1 MAFLKHFSIFDKTN
15 VLQMRLQ
22 EDVSHLDGFILDE
35 LSLVFLFME
44 LHLQLMNLHLRI
56 KKKIGITILHRCE
69 LVFYDLL
76 SDKSLFEVYRHNYG
90 Y

>member
-1 MAFLKHFSIFDKTN
+1 
-15 VLQMRLQ
+15 MRLQ

-56 KKKIGITILHRCE
+56 KKK
-69 LVFYDLL
+69 
-76 SDKSLFEVYRHNYG
+76 
-90 Y
+90 